1 MSIPRSIA
9 LLLAGLALVWGP
21 GNVQG
26 APNNDELVEWVSPA
40 LPSAALRSEEEK
52 ALGVE
57 QGRAEPRPE
66 LLQPALDYELSVY
79 RPVDP
84 ASISGRYKAAASDI
98 LPRLINAWTG
108 AFQAIYPDV
117 EIDLSPP
124 YAGSLGALEL
134 IAGNVDFVFVSR
146 ELKPTDVSS
155 FEAKYGYP
163 PLSIPVVAGSYRHY
177 GFLDALAVLVH
188 KSNPLEEISL
198 KQLDAVF
205 SSTLHRGGGAIETWG
220 DLGLEGD
227 WADTPV
233 RRFGIEPWNGFEE
246 FFRQRVLNAQGK
258 RGEWRGDIHFDKVVF
273 PVAARVAEDAHA
285 IGYTGMAYL
294 DASVRVL
301 PIRLEP
307 GGPLVAPSYENVA
320 TALYPLSRLIYF
332 NLNRPPGEK
341 LPDAIRELLRFILSR
356 EGQAIVREHGVFLPL
371 REQQATVSLKQ
382 LD

>member
-1 MSIPRSIA
+1 MSMPRSIA
-9 LLLAGLALVWGP
+9 LLMAGLALVWGP
-21 GNVQG
+21 GNLQG

-40 LPSAALRSEEEK
+40 LPSAAIRSDEEK

-57 QGRAEPRPE
+57 QGRAEPQPE
-66 LLQPALDYELSVY
+66 LLQPALDDELPAY

-134 IAGNVDFVFVSR
+134 IAGNVDLVFVSR
-146 ELKPTDVSS
+146 ELKPTDISS

-163 PLSIPVVAGSYRHY
+163 PLSIPIVAGSYRHY

-205 SSTLHRGGGAIETWG
+205 SSTLHRGGAAVETWG

-227 WADTPV
+227 WADAPV

-273 PVAARVAEDAHA
+273 PVAARVAEEPHA

-307 GGPLVAPSYENVA
+307 GGPPVAPSYENVA
-320 TALYPLSRLIYF
+320 TALYPLSRLIYL
-332 NLNRPPGEK
+332 NLNRPPREK
-341 LPDAIRELLRFILSR
+341 LPDAVRELLRFILSR
-356 EGQAIVREHGVFLPL
+356 QGQAIVREHGVFLPL
-371 REQQATVSLKQ
+371 RAPQAAESLKQ

>member
-1 MSIPRSIA
+1 M
-9 LLLAGLALVWGP
+9 
-21 GNVQG
+21 
-26 APNNDELVEWVSPA
+26 EWVGPA
-40 LPSAALRSEEEK
+40 LPSAAIRSDEEK

-66 LLQPALDYELSVY
+66 LLQPALDQELPAY

-84 ASISGRYKAAASDI
+84 ASITGSYKAAASDV

-108 AFQAIYPDV
+108 AFQAIYPKV
-117 EIDLSPP
+117 EIKLSPP

-146 ELKPTDVSS
+146 ELKPTDISS
-155 FEAKYGYP
+155 FEEKHGYP
-163 PLSIPVVAGSYRHY
+163 PLSIPIVAGSYRHY

-205 SSTLHRGGGAIETWG
+205 SSTRHRGGGAIETWG
-220 DLGLEGD
+220 DLGLEGG
-227 WADTPV
+227 WADAPV

-273 PVAARVAEDAHA
+273 PVAARVAEDAYA

-307 GGPLVAPSYENVA
+307 GGPLIAPSYENVA

-332 NLNRPPGEK
+332 NLNRPTGEK
-341 LPDAIRELLRFILSR
+341 LPDAIREFLRFILSR
-356 EGQAIVREHGVFLPL
+356 QGQAIVREHGVFLPL
-371 REQQATVSLKQ
+371 RARQAAESLKQ